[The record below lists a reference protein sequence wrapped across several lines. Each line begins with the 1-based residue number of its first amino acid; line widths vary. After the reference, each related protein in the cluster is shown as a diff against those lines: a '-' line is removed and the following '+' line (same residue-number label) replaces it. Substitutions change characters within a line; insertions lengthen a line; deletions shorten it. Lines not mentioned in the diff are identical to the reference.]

1 MSIQDKKIILEKVL
15 TVILQI
21 AEVVVKVVSVILDKL
36 ETVGE

>member
-15 TVILQI
+15 TVVLQI
-21 AEVVVKVVSVILDKL
+21 AEVVVKVVTVILDKL